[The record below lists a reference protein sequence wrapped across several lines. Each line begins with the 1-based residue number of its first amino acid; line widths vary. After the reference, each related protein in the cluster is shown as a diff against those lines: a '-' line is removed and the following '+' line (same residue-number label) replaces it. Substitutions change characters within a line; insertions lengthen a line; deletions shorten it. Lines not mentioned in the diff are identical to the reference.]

1 MKQLFLIL
9 TTIITTITIMDAQ
22 TNTIYNFTMK
32 TIDGKEVKLS
42 DFKGKKIMIVNVA
55 SECGLTPQ
63 YAQLEEL
70 YKTYGPDKFV
80 ILGFPANNFGAQE
93 PGTNEEIKG
102 FCTKN
107 YGVTFPMFAKI
118 SVKGDDID
126 PLYQFLTQIRLN
138 GVVEAPVTWNFQ
150 KFLIDENG
158 KLVDFLP
165 PTENPACDKVIDWL
179 QQ

>member
-1 MKQLFLIL
+1 
-9 TTIITTITIMDAQ
+9 MDAQ
-22 TNTIYNFTMK
+22 TNTIYNYTMT
-32 TIDGKEVKLS
+32 TIDGKEVSLA
-42 DFKGKKIMIVNVA
+42 DYKGKKIMIVNVA

-70 YKTYGPDKFV
+70 YKTFGPNGFV
-80 ILGFPANNFGAQE
+80 VLGFPANNFGGQE
-93 PGTNEEIKG
+93 PGTNQEIQG

-118 SVKGDDID
+118 SVKGDDIH

-158 KLVDFLP
+158 KLIDFLP
-165 PTENPACDKVIDWL
+165 PTENPACDRVIDWL
-179 QQ
+179 QN

>member
-1 MKQLFLIL
+1 
-9 TTIITTITIMDAQ
+9 MDAQ
-22 TNTIYNFTMK
+22 TNTIYNYTMT
-32 TIDGKEVKLS
+32 TIDEKEVSLA
-42 DFKGKKIMIVNVA
+42 DYKGKKIMIVNVA

-70 YKTYGPDKFV
+70 YKTFGPNGFV
-80 ILGFPANNFGAQE
+80 VLGFPANNFGGQE
-93 PGTNEEIKG
+93 PGTNQEIQG

-118 SVKGDDID
+118 SVKGDDIH

-158 KLVDFLP
+158 KLIDFLP
-165 PTENPACDKVIDWL
+165 PTENPACDRVIDWL
-179 QQ
+179 QN